1 MLLEKVP
8 PVPSTT
14 LKGLEGGISMKKYL
28 LTAIVD
34 GRTVISNREFQ
45 SRAKAIDYIFNY
57 YSRNNNENLRVE
69 DEYSFDGNKHNI
81 EYVCDYDNRFKI
93 VRTIA

>member
-1 MLLEKVP
+1 
-8 PVPSTT
+8 
-14 LKGLEGGISMKKYL
+14 MKKYL

-45 SRAKAIDYIFNY
+45 SRSQAIDYIFNY

-69 DEYSFDGNKHNI
+69 DEYSIDGNKHNI

>member
-1 MLLEKVP
+1 
-8 PVPSTT
+8 
-14 LKGLEGGISMKKYL
+14 MKKYL

-45 SRAKAIDYIFNY
+45 SRSKAIDYIFNY

-69 DEYSFDGNKHNI
+69 DEYSIDGNKHNI